1 MDLLV
6 TINPSGSAGGGLFRD
21 KYQEHCI
28 RAVKGCLR
36 GSHGGIDDIKLEK
49 EVGGLFVITEVM
61 QHNRR
66 SVLRGRIGKEH
77 SKDMVGAEVKEQLE
91 ENAAKFDPFNRKR
104 VPQYVFNDKS
114 RNGAFKGLTVASLE
128 KFIQSKKREFKLKAK

>member
-49 EVGGLFVITEVM
+49 EVGGLSVITEVM

-114 RNGAFKGLTVASLE
+114 RSGAFKGLTVASLE